1 LPGLVNASSRSL
13 LLAVALAFAGGS
25 FVAAPDALAAKK
37 TKKGDEIDEAQKLYE
52 KASKSLTK
60 GYYDDCINDFE
71 KLRNTYPFSKY
82 AVEAELKIADAL
94 FAKKEYA
101 DAADNYRT
109 FAKLHPKHE
118 QVDYATY
125 HVGLSLFLEAPKSI
139 DRDQSS
145 TEKALEEL
153 RAFIT
158 QFPESK
164 YADDAAKH
172 IGQGRDRLA
181 EKELYV
187 GRWYAK
193 HGEYKA
199 ALGRLRV
206 VISRY
211 PDTSA
216 VEESTFL
223 LGKSLF
229 RTKQPDESKTTLSGF
244 LEKYP
249 SSEYA
254 REARK
259 ILARLGSAAPKP
271 KPVEKA
277 TPSTP
282 TAVDT
287 PAPSP

>member
-1 LPGLVNASSRSL
+1 MG
-13 LLAVALAFAGGS
+13 LAFAGGT
-25 FVAAPDALAAKK
+25 FVALPDAVAQNKK
-37 TKKGDEIDEAQKLYE
+37 KKGDEIDEAQKLYE
-52 KASKSLTK
+52 KANKSLTK

-82 AVEAELKIADAL
+82 AVEAELKISDAL
-94 FAKKEYA
+94 FKKKEYA

-125 HVGLSLFLEAPKSI
+125 HIGLSLFLEAPKSI

-153 RAFIT
+153 RTFIT

-164 YADDAAKH
+164 YADDAAKR

-187 GRWYAK
+187 GRYYAK

-199 ALGRLRV
+199 ALGRLRT

-216 VEESTFL
+216 VEESTYL

-229 RTKQPDESKTTLSGF
+229 KTKKSDEAKTVLTGF

-249 SSEYA
+249 SSEFA
-254 REARK
+254 RESRK

-271 KPVEKA
+271 KPTAIPA
-277 TPSTP
+277 T
-282 TAVDT
+282 TAPVTVDT
-287 PAPSP
+287 PTPSP